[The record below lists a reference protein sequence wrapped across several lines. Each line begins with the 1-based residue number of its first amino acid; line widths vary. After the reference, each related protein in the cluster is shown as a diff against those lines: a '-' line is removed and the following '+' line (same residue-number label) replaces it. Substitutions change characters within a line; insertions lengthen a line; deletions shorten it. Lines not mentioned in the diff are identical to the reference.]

1 MDKVE
6 DPSGED
12 RRAKPRL
19 YVGVDLAIGVTV
31 ELESAQAHYLR
42 NVLRLTQGRH
52 VVLFNGRDGEFQA
65 EIATLGRNTC
75 ALALGHRLRP
85 QDEPSGPRLFFAP
98 VKRARLEFTVEK
110 ATEMGVDLLQPV
122 ITRRTIVHRLN
133 ADRLRAIAVE
143 AAEQC
148 ERITLPTLAE
158 PIALS
163 SLPTAWPQGRHLLI
177 CAERGSAV
185 PIAEAALNWRRSLA
199 LDVLIGPEGGF
210 DEAELDA
217 LAKLS
222 FATLVGLG
230 PRILRAD
237 TAAIAALSVVQSLAG
252 DASGRPPYRANDR
265 GE

>member
-1 MDKVE
+1 MDKAE
-6 DPSGED
+6 DPSAED

-19 YVGVDLAIGVTV
+19 YLGADLAVGVAV
-31 ELESAQAHYLR
+31 ELEAAQAHYLR

-52 VVLFNGRDGEFQA
+52 VILFNGRDGEFQA

-75 ALALGHRLRP
+75 TLAPVHRLRP
-85 QDEPSGPRLFFAP
+85 QIEPGGPRLFFAP
-98 VKRARLEFTVEK
+98 VKRSRLEFTVEK
-110 ATEMGVDLLQPV
+110 ATELGVDVLQPV
-122 ITRRTIVHRLN
+122 ITRRTIVNRLN
-133 ADRLRAIAVE
+133 TSRLSAIAVE

-163 SLPTAWPQGRHLLI
+163 SLPTAWPMDRHLLV

-185 PIAEAALNWRRSLA
+185 PIVEAAQNRAGSLA

-222 FATLVGLG
+222 FVTLVGLG

-252 DASGRPPYRANDR
+252 DTRGRPPYRASDR